1 MRKNMLMI
9 DALQYVNWNRE
20 LFEEAQQSGVNAI
33 HVTIAYWENIRET
46 LDNIGTWNRHFINH
60 ADLIMPVHNASDI
73 LDAKREGK
81 VGIIF
86 GFQNCSP
93 IEDDVKMVEILHTL
107 GIRIMQLTY
116 NNQSFLATGCYED
129 QDGGITRFGR
139 QVIKEMNRVGMLI
152 DMSHS
157 AEKSTLEAIE
167 ISERP
172 IAITHANPTFFHK
185 ALRNKSDTVIRA
197 IGESSGM
204 LGFSMYPFHLKNGS
218 ECSLKEFCQMIGQ
231 TAEMIGID
239 RIGIGSDLCLN
250 WDYTVLE
257 WMRSGRWTTGIDHG
271 EGSVEKPSWPEQPV
285 WFTGPKD
292 LFTVAQG
299 LSHEGFSDDDV
310 AKVMGENWLSFFE
323 KSFAGSLV
331 KS

>member
-1 MRKNMLMI
+1 MRNDMLMI
-9 DALQYVNWNRE
+9 DGLQYVNWNRQ
-20 LFEEAQQSGVNAI
+20 LFEEAQQSGVHTI

-46 LDNIGTWNRHFINH
+46 LENIGTWNRHFINH
-60 ADLIMPVHNASDI
+60 ADLIMPVRQAADI
-73 LDAKREGK
+73 LEAKRVGK

-93 IEDDVKMVEILHTL
+93 IEDDVKMVEILHQL
-107 GIRIMQLTY
+107 GVRIMQLTY
-116 NNQSFLATGCYED
+116 NNQSFLATGCYEE

-139 QVIKEMNRVGMLI
+139 QVIKEMNRVGMVI

-185 ALRNKSDTVIRA
+185 ALRNKSETVIRA
-197 IGESSGM
+197 IGESKGM

-218 ECSLKEFCQMIGQ
+218 DCTLEEFCQMIGE
-231 TAEMIGID
+231 TAHMIGID

-257 WMRSGRWTTGIDHG
+257 WMRSGRWTTSVDHG
-271 EGSVEKPSWPEQPV
+271 EGSAEKPSWPPQPS
-285 WFTGPKD
+285 WFSGSKD
-292 LFTVAQG
+292 LHTIAKG
-299 LSHEGFSDDDV
+299 LANQGFSDDDI
-310 AKVMGENWLSFFE
+310 AKVMGENWLSFFD
-323 KSFAGSLV
+323 KSFSPRLIE
-331 KS
+331 